1 MRFNRENL
9 QEREKGL
16 EQETRKGNQEL
27 EKTTVTRPGQEE
39 LELDEV
45 STEGLPQ
52 KEQGQREQTTERRE
66 LGTEKQPLK

>member
-1 MRFNRENL
+1 MRFNEQNL

-16 EQETRKGNQEL
+16 GQERLGNEEM
-27 EKTTVTRPGQEE
+27 EKTQVNRPGQEE

-52 KEQGQREQTTERRE
+52 KEQGQREQSTERSDSR
-66 LGTEKQPLK
+66 L